1 MTKNT
6 LHYNYSATVREIY
19 DLTKEEALAVIL
31 SEQNRAKLNNRVVI
45 LTCKESNEK
54 SGFEA
59 YSSETITRNF
69 TWIHYCPQDI
79 LNFDD
84 EKEQEDKYYVI
95 VFESIENV

>member
-45 LTCKESNEK
+45 LTCKESSEK
-54 SGFEA
+54 SGFDA
-59 YSSETITRNF
+59 YSAEKITRNF
-69 TWIHYCPQDI
+69 TWIHYCPQEI

-84 EKEQEDKYYVI
+84 MEQTDKYYVI
-95 VFESIENV
+95 VFESAEIK